1 MGPKFGT
8 SGLRGLVVELTSD
21 LVADYLR
28 AFLAACPV
36 GSGLYVGRDLRPSS
50 HVIADHVIAA
60 TLGEGVNVTDCGAV
74 PTPALALAAMQAG
87 AGAVMVT
94 GSHIP
99 ADRNGLKFYLP
110 HGEISKADEA
120 AILAELGRAPL
131 RSNAAL
137 TYLPDCGALWSA
149 RYVAAFGAQA
159 LANLKIGVWSHSAVS
174 RDILQTTLA
183 ALGAEVVEL
192 GRSDIFIPVDTEAV
206 PTWARAQIAAWVTKH
221 QLDALVSTDGDGD
234 RPLVADAAGAIVQ
247 GDLLGQITA
256 RVVGADT
263 VVTPISSNTGVVV
276 PGRFTR
282 VVRTRIG
289 SPFVIAA
296 MAQAGGR
303 VVGYEANGGFLLG
316 FDATLPAGRLAA
328 LPTRDSL
335 LPIVAPLS
343 VAHAAGGLV
352 ALVAAEPPRFTATD
366 RLEDV
371 ATKRAA
377 VFLQLLI
384 TDAAYRAM
392 LLNSF
397 AEEAVVTDQTDGLR
411 ISCASGNIVHL
422 RPSGNAPEFRVYVEA
437 ADRAEAMRL
446 LARVLKSIQAYL
458 IT

>member
-1 MGPKFGT
+1 
-8 SGLRGLVVELTSD
+8 
-21 LVADYLR
+21 
-28 AFLAACPV
+28 
-36 GSGLYVGRDLRPSS
+36 
-50 HVIADHVIAA
+50 
-60 TLGEGVNVTDCGAV
+60 
-74 PTPALALAAMQAG
+74 
-87 AGAVMVT
+87 
-94 GSHIP
+94 
-99 ADRNGLKFYLP
+99 
-110 HGEISKADEA
+110 
-120 AILAELGRAPL
+120 
-131 RSNAAL
+131 
-137 TYLPDCGALWSA
+137 
-149 RYVAAFGAQA
+149 
-159 LANLKIGVWSHSAVS
+159 
-174 RDILQTTLA
+174 
-183 ALGAEVVEL
+183 
-192 GRSDIFIPVDTEAV
+192 
-206 PTWARAQIAAWVTKH
+206 
-221 QLDALVSTDGDGD
+221 
-234 RPLVADAAGAIVQ
+234 
-247 GDLLGQITA
+247 
-256 RVVGADT
+256 
-263 VVTPISSNTGVVV
+263 
-276 PGRFTR
+276 
-282 VVRTRIG
+282 
-289 SPFVIAA
+289 